1 MSRVRLIVAR
11 VAGSAAA
18 RVWAVRLGLPVAIFV
33 SEFIIASTSAG
44 IPFRLFLML
53 RALPLLVAAVLYWTI
68 GRSRISGVLLAITA
82 VGTALGVTH
91 FLEGSLL
98 VLVAVVVPFF
108 KNIQDTPAP
117 ELPVGQAL

>member
-1 MSRVRLIVAR
+1 MSPVRLTVAR
-11 VAGSAAA
+11 VVGSAPA

-33 SEFIIASTSAG
+33 IEFIIGSTTG
-44 IPFRLFLML
+44 GVPLELFLML
-53 RALPLLVAAVLYWTI
+53 RALPLLVAAVLYWKI

-82 VGTALGVTH
+82 LGTALGLTH
-91 FLEGSLL
+91 FLDGSLL

-108 KNIQDTPAP
+108 QKVQDTPAP